1 MKRICIFLMEV
12 VLPALIAAMLLLVF
26 HPVYRTDGQLN
37 YLLLWVCVGF
47 PFGIRRMF
55 LWLVPHQFD
64 LAGTVGVFAL
74 DLLLGGIIGGL
85 VLLMQVV
92 KGMIHT
98 VTYKN

>member
-1 MKRICIFLMEV
+1 MKRICIFLIEV
-12 VLPALIAAMLLLVF
+12 ALPTLIAAMLLLVF

-74 DLLLGGIIGGL
+74 DLLLGGIIGGF
-85 VLLMQVV
+85 VLLIQVV
-92 KGMIHT
+92 KGIIHT
-98 VTYKN
+98 VTYKS